1 MDGLVTDMHALV
13 MVAATAVTRAVA
25 SMVAEKDSTAVAVD
39 STVAAVAV
47 DSTAVAVATV
57 ADTGNSSGV
66 DQNEAAAGFHFCSR
80 FFLSGKTRINRYP
93 NLFSACLVA
102 L

>member
-1 MDGLVTDMHALV
+1 
-13 MVAATAVTRAVA
+13 
-25 SMVAEKDSTAVAVD
+25 MVAEKDSTAVAVAVD

-66 DQNEAAAGFHFCSR
+66 DQNEAAAGFHSCSR

-102 L
+102 S